1 MSIKLLAVE
10 LYRAQQKVDSIQKE
24 IEKADYKEQES
35 LKSELKVAR
44 KEWQMLRK
52 MLDGQKESGSLSKKL
67 SKFSS
72 FS

>member
-52 MLDGQKESGSLSKKL
+52 MLDGKKESGSFNKKF

>member
-35 LKSELKVAR
+35 LKSELRVAG
-44 KEWQMLRK
+44 KELQMLRK
-52 MLDGQKESGSLSKKL
+52 MLDGKKESGSLGK
-67 SKFSS
+67 KFSG
-72 FS
+72 FGA

>member
-35 LKSELKVAR
+35 LKSELRVAG
-44 KEWQMLRK
+44 KELQMLRK
-52 MLDGQKESGSLSKKL
+52 MLDGQKESGSFRKK
-67 SKFSS
+67 FTG
-72 FS
+72 FGA

>member
-1 MSIKLLAVE
+1 MSIKLLAVD

-35 LKSELKVAR
+35 LKSELRVAG
-44 KEWQMLRK
+44 KELQMLRK
-52 MLDGQKESGSLSKKL
+52 MLDGQKESGSFNKKL

>member
-1 MSIKLLAVE
+1 MSIRLLAVE
-10 LYRAQQKVDSIQKE
+10 LYRAQQKVDRIQKE

-44 KEWQMLRK
+44 KELQMLRK
-52 MLDGQKESGSLSKKL
+52 MLDGQKESGSFRKKF

>member
-35 LKSELKVAR
+35 LKSELRAAR

-52 MLDGQKESGSLSKKL
+52 MLDGKKESGFFNKKF